1 MSSRIECLFRLLDED
16 YCTDKQIELVDSF
29 REQFIKFGTLS
40 VRQVEI
46 LESISEQAANR
57 DYPCRR

>member
-16 YCTDKQIELVDSF
+16 YCTDKQLELVESF
-29 REQFIKFGTLS
+29 RDQFVRFGTLTE
-40 VRQVEI
+40 RQTEI
-46 LESISEQAANR
+46 LSSISEQAATR